1 MRDHARV
8 NHPKGLRV
16 AVLSCGDLGVEVAAA
31 LRALPGVSSV
41 ALLTAPYARRRLSVA
56 EKVRRV
62 YRTQGP
68 LGLLAVLAAK
78 LGVGRRSF
86 DSVQREPPQ
95 PSLPPPDVPHYRF
108 PDLHDAAC
116 LAALARFR
124 PDLGVV
130 AGTYV
135 LRESVFAIPRL
146 GSINLHSD
154 KAPEYRGAAPAF

>member
-1 MRDHARV
+1 MNRP
-8 NHPKGLRV
+8 NGLRV
-16 AVLSCGDLGVEVAAA
+16 AVLSCGDLGAEVAAA

-62 YRTQGP
+62 YRTQGS

-78 LGVGRRSF
+78 LGAGRRSF
-86 DSVQREPPQ
+86 EPDQREAPP
-95 PSLPPPDVPHYRF
+95 PLAPPPDVPHYQF
-108 PDLHDAAC
+108 PDLHDAEC

-146 GSINLHSD
+146 GSINLHS
-154 KAPEYRGAAPAF
+154 G